1 MQKYEKLVEKMKGK
15 KSVAIAFSG
24 GADSALVARAC
35 VDAGIR
41 CIAVTIVSPLMAR
54 KWIDDAKN
62 VAREIGIE
70 HVFIE
75 KRISENVARNDE
87 KRCYYCKKED
97 AMLLKK
103 FFGDYEAI
111 ADGINA
117 SDDYI
122 GRIAADEEGIWHP
135 LIELGIGRKEAREM
149 LRELGLSVWKRYP
162 QSCLATRIQ
171 GRITEEKLRRIE
183 QGEEFLLKY
192 VDMVRLRCH
201 KNVARIETIEDEI
214 EKLIKHR
221 KEIVAA
227 LKKLGFEYV
236 TIEMEGYSSDFLP

>member
-1 MQKYEKLVEKMKGK
+1 MQKYEKLVEKMKEK

-24 GADSALVARAC
+24 GADSALVAKAC
-35 VDAGIR
+35 MDAGIR

-54 KWIDDAKN
+54 KWIDDAKE

-75 KRISENVARNDE
+75 KGISEDVARNDE

-117 SDDYI
+117 SDDYM
-122 GRIAADEEGIWHP
+122 GKIAADEEGIWHP
-135 LIELGIGRKEAREM
+135 LVELGIERREARET
-149 LRELGLSVWKRYP
+149 LKELGLSVWKRYP

-183 QGEEFLLKY
+183 EGEEFLLKY
-192 VDMVRLRCH
+192 VDMVRLRCY
-201 KNVARIETIEDEI
+201 KNVARIETIENEI

-236 TIEMEGYSSDFLP
+236 TIDMEGYKGYI

>member
-1 MQKYEKLVEKMKGK
+1 MQKYEKLVEKMKEK

-24 GADSALVARAC
+24 GADSALVAKAC
-35 VDAGIR
+35 MDAGIR

-54 KWIDDAKN
+54 KWIDDAKE

-70 HVFIE
+70 HVLIE
-75 KRISENVARNDE
+75 KGISEDVARNDE

-117 SDDYI
+117 SDDYM
-122 GRIAADEEGIWHP
+122 GKIAADEEGIWHP
-135 LIELGIGRKEAREM
+135 LVELGIERREARET
-149 LRELGLSVWKRYP
+149 LKELGLSVWKRYP

-183 QGEEFLLKY
+183 EGEEFLLKY
-192 VDMVRLRCH
+192 VDMVRLRCY
-201 KNVARIETIEDEI
+201 KNVARIETIENEI

-236 TIEMEGYSSDFLP
+236 TIDMEGYKGYI

>member
-1 MQKYEKLVEKMKGK
+1 MQKYEKLVEKMKEK

-24 GADSALVARAC
+24 GADSALVAKAC
-35 VDAGIR
+35 MDAGIR

-54 KWIDDAKN
+54 KWIDDAKE

-75 KRISENVARNDE
+75 KGISEDVARNDE

-117 SDDYI
+117 SDDYM
-122 GRIAADEEGIWHP
+122 GKIAADEEGIWHP
-135 LIELGIGRKEAREM
+135 LVELGIERREARET
-149 LRELGLSVWKRYP
+149 LKELGLSVWKRYP

-192 VDMVRLRCH
+192 VDMVRLRCY
-201 KNVARIETIEDEI
+201 KNVARIETIENEI

-236 TIEMEGYSSDFLP
+236 TIDMEGYKGYI

>member
-1 MQKYEKLVEKMKGK
+1 MQKYEKLVEKMKEK

-35 VDAGIR
+35 MDAGIR

-54 KWIDDAKN
+54 KWIDDAKE

-70 HVFIE
+70 HVLIE
-75 KRISENVARNDE
+75 KGISEDVARNDE

-117 SDDYI
+117 SDDYM
-122 GRIAADEEGIWHP
+122 GKIAADEEGIWHP
-135 LIELGIGRKEAREM
+135 LVELGIERREARET
-149 LRELGLSVWKRYP
+149 LKELGLSVWKRYP

-192 VDMVRLRCH
+192 VDMVRLRCY
-201 KNVARIETIEDEI
+201 KNVARIETIENEI

-236 TIEMEGYSSDFLP
+236 TIDMEGYKGYI

>member
-1 MQKYEKLVEKMKGK
+1 MQKYEKLVEKMKEK

-24 GADSALVARAC
+24 GADSALVAKAC
-35 VDAGIR
+35 MDAGIR

-54 KWIDDAKN
+54 KWIDDAKE

-70 HVFIE
+70 HVLIE
-75 KRISENVARNDE
+75 KGISEDVARNDE

-117 SDDYI
+117 SDDYM
-122 GRIAADEEGIWHP
+122 GKIAADEEGIWHP
-135 LIELGIGRKEAREM
+135 LVELGIERREAREM
-149 LRELGLSVWKRYP
+149 LKELGLSVWKRYP

-192 VDMVRLRCH
+192 VDMVRLRCY
-201 KNVARIETIEDEI
+201 KNVARIETIENEI

-236 TIEMEGYSSDFLP
+236 TIDMEGYKGYI

>member
-1 MQKYEKLVEKMKGK
+1 MQKYEKLVEKMKEK

-35 VDAGIR
+35 MDAGIR

-54 KWIDDAKN
+54 KWIDDAKE

-75 KRISENVARNDE
+75 KGISEDVARNDE

-117 SDDYI
+117 SDDYM
-122 GRIAADEEGIWHP
+122 GKIAADEEGIWHP
-135 LIELGIGRKEAREM
+135 LVELGIERREARET
-149 LRELGLSVWKRYP
+149 LKELGLSVWKRYP

-192 VDMVRLRCH
+192 VDMVRLRCY
-201 KNVARIETIEDEI
+201 KNVARIETIENEI

-236 TIEMEGYSSDFLP
+236 TIDMEGYKGYI

>member
-1 MQKYEKLVEKMKGK
+1 MQKYEKLVEKMKEK

-24 GADSALVARAC
+24 GADSALVAKAC
-35 VDAGIR
+35 MDAGIR

-54 KWIDDAKN
+54 KWIDDAKE

-75 KRISENVARNDE
+75 KGISEDVARNDE

-117 SDDYI
+117 SDDYM
-122 GRIAADEEGIWHP
+122 GKIAADEEGIWHP
-135 LIELGIGRKEAREM
+135 LVELGIERREAREM
-149 LRELGLSVWKRYP
+149 LKELGLSVWKRYP

-192 VDMVRLRCH
+192 VDMVRLRCY
-201 KNVARIETIEDEI
+201 KNVARIETIENEI

-236 TIEMEGYSSDFLP
+236 TIDMEGYKGYI